1 MGEHRVDVGRKQPDG
16 KNSYKVTFEV
26 PAEVEANQAQVCGEF
41 NDWSATATP
50 MTRRKDGSFAET
62 ITLEAGQR
70 YRYRY
75 LVDGNRWENDWTADD
90 YVANE
95 CGGGL
100 RRRGVIAPGRPL
112 PAGVPG
118 RWARR
123 GTSSRFRIATSP
135 TRGSPG
141 CGAARFGHTMT
152 STLRRRTGTHHRRCV
167 MPRRTPVRMRPTDAG
182 GRT

>member
-95 CGGGL
+95 CGGDS
-100 RRRGVIAPGRPL
+100 V
-112 PAGVPG
+112 VE
-118 RWARR
+118 
-123 GTSSRFRIATSP
+123 
-135 TRGSPG
+135 
-141 CGAARFGHTMT
+141 
-152 STLRRRTGTHHRRCV
+152 V
-167 MPRRTPVRMRPTDAG
+167 
-182 GRT
+182 